1 MYIPQK
7 MKLILFFFSLLHRTG
22 CRFKNWLYDKK
33 IFRPQKAALPVISVG
48 NITFGGSGK
57 TPLVM
62 SLMAFAVKK
71 GIKPALITR
80 GYRGRWE
87 KCGGILSDGKSLL
100 GSWQD
105 SGDEPFMV
113 ALNIPQAGV
122 FTGKNRLLSCG
133 RAVEAGF
140 ELVVLDDGFQHRRL
154 HRDLDIVLLQPSE
167 RAFLREPV
175 SSLKRADMILMEKGE
190 NIQAKDRVNKAFPRA
205 DTFYYSIK
213 SQGFLRLGKGAE
225 ESSESFRGKR
235 AVAFCGIARPE
246 RFLALLQK
254 EGVDLVDFLFF
265 PDHYPYPVQTLER
278 ISRRFHDLRADV
290 LITTEK
296 DAVKIV
302 HSDALQGIPA
312 YYLKIDIGL
321 EKEFYPRFYSLLQKM
336 ISS

>member
-33 IFRPQKAALPVISVG
+33 IFRPKKAALPVISVG

-62 SLMAFAVKK
+62 SLMAFAFKK

-87 KCGGILSDGKSLL
+87 KRGGILSDGKSLL

-105 SGDEPFMV
+105 SGDEAFMV

-140 ELVVLDDGFQHRRL
+140 ELAVLDDGFQHRRL
-154 HRDLDIVLLQPSE
+154 CRDLDIVLLQPSE

-175 SSLKRADMILMEKGE
+175 SSLKRADIILMEKEE
-190 NIQAKDRVNKAFPRA
+190 NTKAKDRIKKAFPRA
-205 DTFYYSIK
+205 DLFYYSIE
-213 SQGFLRLGKGAE
+213 SQGFMRIGRRGE
-225 ESSESFRGKR
+225 ESFKSFRGKR

-246 RFLALLQK
+246 RFLALLQE
-254 EGVDLVDFLFF
+254 EGVDPVDFIPF
-265 PDHYPYPVQTLER
+265 PDHYPYSVQTLER
-278 ISRRFHDLRADV
+278 ISRRFHELGADV

-296 DAVKIV
+296 DAVKII
-302 HSDALQGIPA
+302 HSDALQDIPA
-312 YYLKIDIGL
+312 YYLKIDIEL
-321 EKEFYPRFYSLLQKM
+321 EKKFHSRFYSLLQKVV
-336 ISS
+336 SS